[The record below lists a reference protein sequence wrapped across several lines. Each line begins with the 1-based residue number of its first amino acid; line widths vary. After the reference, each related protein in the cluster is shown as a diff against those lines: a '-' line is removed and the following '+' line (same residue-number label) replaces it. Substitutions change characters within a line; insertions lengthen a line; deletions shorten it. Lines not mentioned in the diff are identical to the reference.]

1 MIRKPKNHFVP
12 FKGTNRISFGMD
24 RVSIQRLLGNNY
36 RTFLRD
42 ESVEITTEYYYEF
55 GILIEYD
62 KNYLC
67 DAIEFTNESSI
78 YFDEENLVVMKYSE
92 LRNKFDHLSNQVDV
106 DEFGVIYHDLGFGA
120 SIFYDTDKIEAVI
133 IFSKEYHANNNYI
146 FTQE

>member
-1 MIRKPKNHFVP
+1 MIKNHFVP
-12 FKGTNRISFGMD
+12 FQGTNRISFGMY
-24 RVSIQRLLGNNY
+24 RNFIHSLLGNNY
-36 RTFLRD
+36 KAFLRN
-42 ESVEITTEYYYEF
+42 EFAEIITEYYYEF

-67 DAIEFTNESSI
+67 EAIEFTNESSI

-92 LRNKFDHLSNQVDV
+92 LRNKFDHLLNQVDV

-133 IFSKEYHANNNYI
+133 IFSKEYYAKNNYI
-146 FTQE
+146 FTEE